1 MEASYQ
7 ISQKY
12 DYGHNLNTNDDNNNN
27 NIANMLNKPILQVS
41 LNITEES
48 LPRQTEEC
56 STTSRDLP
64 YKSQLNLC
72 FKLYTEQQQTYQ
84 SMFIELQRI
93 MKKILLHNANTEFK
107 NGLRTIPDDRLDEIP
122 VYCHK
127 DYRSQLIA
135 QYKEITHLWHKVDKR
150 LQCLCVKLGQSLE
163 AFNTPD
169 DRNLAEKVYQE
180 LEERIDLSRCTVLSD
195 FDFDEWRRN
204 YLQWI
209 ESCHYRLADIFPTVT
224 ASTDTIQADQQK
236 SKLHLHLSPTS
247 STSLTPKSVSTV
259 SSSTQSMNNSP
270 RHSSPPTPTTKS
282 IKSVGKQS
290 SSESLN
296 LGSNDVVVDVATGSN
311 KTHAIA
317 KGKQTVNISKSPELN
332 YSQFREVLLLRRRQ
346 HQQQKQHSRPKYD
359 WANPLRIRAVFDTI
373 DKTKK
378 GRITHE
384 QIIEALTDKKQQQ
397 QQQRQEQPTRQ
408 QHLRNDELIA
418 RAIEQETS
426 KCICQIKF
434 QPKKVGTDKY
444 CFGPSSKVYLVR
456 FLNSITMVRVGGGW
470 MKLSEFLDTRDPCR
484 IVHKRNRVGS
494 SAPKA
499 NPSLTTFTPSGSK
512 RENTLGFIEVTPI
525 RGTNSHDES
534 PANFGEEFHITSTPL
549 LNKEVGH
556 GQRQIPSLLG
566 QALIDTTTTSSAFES
581 SSNEQASTTIT
592 TKDRKK
598 KTRKH

>member
-1 MEASYQ
+1 
-7 ISQKY
+7 
-12 DYGHNLNTNDDNNNN
+12 
-27 NIANMLNKPILQVS
+27 
-41 LNITEES
+41 
-48 LPRQTEEC
+48 
-56 STTSRDLP
+56 
-64 YKSQLNLC
+64 
-72 FKLYTEQQQTYQ
+72 
-84 SMFIELQRI
+84 
-93 MKKILLHNANTEFK
+93 
-107 NGLRTIPDDRLDEIP
+107 
-122 VYCHK
+122 
-127 DYRSQLIA
+127 
-135 QYKEITHLWHKVDKR
+135 
-150 LQCLCVKLGQSLE
+150 
-163 AFNTPD
+163 
-169 DRNLAEKVYQE
+169 
-180 LEERIDLSRCTVLSD
+180 
-195 FDFDEWRRN
+195 
-204 YLQWI
+204 
-209 ESCHYRLADIFPTVT
+209 
-224 ASTDTIQADQQK
+224 
-236 SKLHLHLSPTS
+236 
-247 STSLTPKSVSTV
+247 
-259 SSSTQSMNNSP
+259 MNNSP

-359 WANPLRIRAVFDTI
+359 WANPLRIRA
-373 DKTKK
+373 
-378 GRITHE
+378 
-384 QIIEALTDKKQQQ
+384 QQ

-566 QALIDTTTTSSAFES
+566 QAFIDTTTTSSAFES

-592 TKDRKK
+592 KKDRKK

>member
-1 MEASYQ
+1 M
-7 ISQKY
+7 
-12 DYGHNLNTNDDNNNN
+12 
-27 NIANMLNKPILQVS
+27 
-41 LNITEES
+41 
-48 LPRQTEEC
+48 
-56 STTSRDLP
+56 
-64 YKSQLNLC
+64 
-72 FKLYTEQQQTYQ
+72 
-84 SMFIELQRI
+84 
-93 MKKILLHNANTEFK
+93 
-107 NGLRTIPDDRLDEIP
+107 
-122 VYCHK
+122 
-127 DYRSQLIA
+127 
-135 QYKEITHLWHKVDKR
+135 VDKR

-359 WANPLRIRAVFDTI
+359 WANPLHE
-373 DKTKK
+373 K

-384 QIIEALTDKKQQQ
+384 QIIEALTDKKQQQQQQRQEQPTRQQHLRNDELIARAIEQETSKCICQIKFQPKKVGTDKYCQQ

-534 PANFGEEFHITSTPL
+534 PAVFGEEFHITSTPL

-566 QALIDTTTTSSAFES
+566 QAFIDTTTTSSAFES